1 MVSVVTGG
9 FIGRAARHVE
19 DASFRIRMARHPLP
33 VARPLI
39 EGSEIDESGVGRV
52 ADVEADQFTGLPQA
66 VEL

>member
-1 MVSVVTGG
+1 
-9 FIGRAARHVE
+9 
-19 DASFRIRMARHPLP
+19 